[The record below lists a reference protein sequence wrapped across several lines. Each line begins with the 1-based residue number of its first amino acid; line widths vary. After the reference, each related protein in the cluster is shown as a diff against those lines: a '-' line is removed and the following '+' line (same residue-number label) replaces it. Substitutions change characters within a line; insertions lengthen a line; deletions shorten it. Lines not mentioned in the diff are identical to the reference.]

1 MPNLETLRKGKPMKV
16 LVVDDD
22 KEVRDLVV
30 ASLRELKNSP
40 CIETAD
46 SGLNVEQKVN
56 RIRPSLVI
64 LDLKL
69 PGMHG
74 MKICEKI
81 KKSRHGKKIKILVLT
96 AYLTPGARETV
107 MECGADYC
115 MEKPFGVLELAG
127 VVEKLLAGGGT

>member
-1 MPNLETLRKGKPMKV
+1 M
-16 LVVDDD
+16 VVDDD

-30 ASLRELKNSP
+30 ASLQELKSVP
-40 CIETAD
+40 EIETVD
-46 SGLNVEQKVN
+46 SGRSVEERVKIFKPNLIV
-56 RIRPSLVI
+56 

-74 MKICEKI
+74 MKVCDKI
-81 KKSRHGKKIKILVLT
+81 KKSKTGKKIKILILT

-115 MEKPFGVLELAG
+115 MEKPFGVMELAG
-127 VVEKLLAGGGT
+127 IVEKLLEME

>member
-1 MPNLETLRKGKPMKV
+1 MKV

-22 KEVRDLVV
+22 KEIRDLVV
-30 ASLRELKNSP
+30 ASLNELKKVP
-40 CIETAD
+40 EIHTAD
-46 SGLNVEQKVN
+46 SGLSVERKVKGLEPN
-56 RIRPSLVI
+56 LII

-69 PGMHG
+69 PGVYG
-74 MKICEKI
+74 MKICERI
-81 KKSRHGKKIKILVLT
+81 KKSKQGKKIKILVLT

-127 VVEKLLAGGGT
+127 IVEKLLEPDKK

>member
-1 MPNLETLRKGKPMKV
+1 MKSNKITPRV

-30 ASLRELKNSP
+30 AALNELKDVP
-40 CIETAD
+40 QIETVD
-46 SGLNVEQKVN
+46 SGRFVEERVQIFQPN
-56 RIRPSLVI
+56 LVV

-74 MKICEKI
+74 MKVCEKI
-81 KKSRHGKKIKILVLT
+81 KSGKGKSIKILILT

-127 VVEKLLAGGGT
+127 IVEKLLALG

>member
-1 MPNLETLRKGKPMKV
+1 MAKKV

-22 KEVRDLVV
+22 KEVRDLVA
-30 ASLRELKNSP
+30 ASLHELKEVP
-40 CIETAD
+40 QIDTVD
-46 SGLNVEQKVN
+46 SGYSVEEKVKSF
-56 RIRPSLVI
+56 RPDLIV

-74 MKICEKI
+74 MKVCEKI
-81 KKSRHGKKIKILVLT
+81 KKSKAGKKIKILILT

-115 MEKPFGVLELAG
+115 MEKPFGVLELSG
-127 VVEKLLAGGGT
+127 IVGKLLE

>member
-1 MPNLETLRKGKPMKV
+1 MRV

-30 ASLRELKNSP
+30 ASLNELKTVP
-40 CIETAD
+40 QVETVD
-46 SGLNVEQKVN
+46 SGLSVEEKARSFKPNLIV
-56 RIRPSLVI
+56 

-74 MKICEKI
+74 MKVCEKI
-81 KKSRHGKKIKILVLT
+81 RNSKSGKKIKILVLT

-127 VVEKLLAGGGT
+127 VVEKLLSSEKKK